1 MIPIT
6 NMKLCCIISR
16 TREDTREWVRGI
28 WNRWFDQVFPERP
41 DEDEEEEES
50 EESSDDEDDE
60 NEEGDKERS
69 GSLKQ
74 DKPRR

>member
-1 MIPIT
+1 M
-6 NMKLCCIISR
+6 
-16 TREDTREWVRGI
+16 RGI

-41 DEDEEEEES
+41 DEDEEEEEES
-50 EESSDDEDDE
+50 EEPSDDEDDE
-60 NEEGDKERS
+60 NEERDKERS